1 MRKLAVST
9 IGIFLA
15 LLAAACSSSSDGG
28 AVVTPPGVGQIVP
41 PNSCQV
47 GQVDAP
53 GYGCLDRH
61 TCDYGYGWV
70 PHEYRCVPGTP
81 VTGYDGFDP
90 GYSGRYY
97 GKLTITNRSA
107 FADMLRYAGLCDP
120 YTYNW
125 GTWSCDYWAKQGGF
139 IDLAAYGGA
148 AGAPVQLYVG
158 AGNSFYP
165 GYSIG
170 FPQSAMIV
178 DYNEFQGM
186 QIVGVTSGGQDV
198 GLRIIVESGRIG
210 DSSFK
215 ATVRFGHTTFAT
227 TVFVRY

>member
-1 MRKLAVST
+1 MRKLLVST
-9 IGIFLA
+9 IGMLLA
-15 LLAAACSSSSDGG
+15 VFAAACGSSGG
-28 AVVTPPGVGQIVP
+28 GGSVATVPGGGGVVP
-41 PNSCQV
+41 PSSCQV
-47 GQVDAP
+47 GQVDVP
-53 GYGCLDRH
+53 GYGCLNQGS
-61 TCDYGYGWV
+61 CDYGYGWV
-70 PHEYRCVPGTP
+70 PHEYRCVRGTP

-107 FADMLRYAGLCDP
+107 FADMLKYAGLCDP

-170 FPQSAMIV
+170 FPQSAVIV
-178 DYNEFQGM
+178 DYNGSQGM
-186 QIVGVTSGGQDV
+186 QIVAVTSGGQDV

-210 DSSFK
+210 NSSFK
-215 ATVRFGHTTFAT
+215 ATIRYGQTDIAT
-227 TVFVRY
+227 TSFVRY